1 MKRTSALVIAFI
13 LILTLI
19 GCSDKTPAEMITRDF
34 IAMDT
39 VFSIRAG
46 KLPDNTGSAA
56 VDIEAVLEECEKLT
70 EKIELV
76 LSSTLPES
84 EVYSFNSGVTAL
96 FDADPVLTDVMETAF
111 LISDLTDN
119 SYDPTIGAL
128 TSLWNVKGGGPVPT
142 ENEIGTALAA
152 SGIKYIEIRDNA
164 VYKSNPAVKLD
175 FGGIGKG
182 YATQR
187 LAEYLFEEGIPY
199 GIISAGRNV
208 GVFGK
213 KPDGS
218 PFKIGIA
225 DPKNTESV
233 VGYLYTESGFISVAG
248 DYEQYFDADGVRYHH
263 IMDPKTGYPSDSGL
277 SSVAVISQ
285 NGTAADALSTALMVM
300 GYEKGIELYDSDAL
314 PFEAVF
320 IFSSGDIKLTPGLT
334 EDKFELSESYDP
346 TAERIISDAV
356 HINDVAVS
364 TEEYNDTAK
373 ESSTKG

>member
-1 MKRTSALVIAFI
+1 MKKIITILLAVILALSLFGCTGNQNTD
-13 LILTLI
+13 LT
-19 GCSDKTPAEMITRDF
+19 TRDY

-46 KLPDNTGSAA
+46 KSPDLTGSAA
-56 VDIEAVLEECEKLT
+56 IDMDSVLDGCEKLT
-70 EKIELV
+70 EEIEKV
-76 LSSTLPES
+76 LSATLPES
-84 EVYSFNSGVTAL
+84 EVYSFNSGVNAL
-96 FDADPVLTDVMETAF
+96 FDADPMLTEVMETAF
-111 LISDLTDN
+111 RISSITD
-119 SYDPTIGAL
+119 SAYDPTIGAL
-128 TSLWNVKGGGPVPT
+128 TSLWNIKGGGPVPT

-152 SGIKYIEIRDNA
+152 SGVKYVEIKDNA
-164 VYKSNPAVKLD
+164 IYKSNPAVKLD

-187 LAEYLFEEGIPY
+187 LAEYLFEEGVPY

-208 GVFGK
+208 GVFGE

-225 DPKNTESV
+225 DPKNTEGV

-248 DYEQYFDADGVRYHH
+248 DYEQYFEADGTRYHH

-300 GYEKGIELYDSDAL
+300 GYDKGMEFYHSDEM

-320 IFSSGDIKLTPGLT
+320 IFSNGAVKLTDGL
-334 EDKFELSESYDP
+334 DDRRFEFSSTYDP
-346 TAERIISDAV
+346 TATVIITANTNTS
-356 HINDVAVS
+356 VS
-364 TEEYNDTAK
+364 TTENTTSTEVTSAK
-373 ESSTKG
+373 G

>member
-1 MKRTSALVIAFI
+1 MKKIIAIILSLVLSVSFFSCSGDKSTD
-13 LILTLI
+13 LT
-19 GCSDKTPAEMITRDF
+19 TRDY

-39 VFSIRAG
+39 IFSIRVG
-46 KLPDNTGSAA
+46 NIPDNTGSAA
-56 VDIEAVLEECEKLT
+56 IDTKSVLDGCEKLT
-70 EKIELV
+70 EEIELV
-76 LSSTLPES
+76 LSATMPES
-84 EVYSFNSGVTAL
+84 EVYSFNSGVNAL
-96 FDADPVLTDVMETAF
+96 FDADPILTEVMETAF
-111 LISDLTDN
+111 RISEITD
-119 SYDPTIGAL
+119 SAYDPTIGAL

-152 SGIKYIEIRDNA
+152 SGAKYIEIKDNSI
-164 VYKSNPAVKLD
+164 YKSNPAVKLD

-208 GVFGK
+208 GVFGE

-225 DPKNTESV
+225 DPRNTEGV

-248 DYEQYFDADGVRYHH
+248 DYEQYFEADGVRYHH
-263 IMDPKTGYPSDSGL
+263 IMDPATGYPSDSGL

-300 GYEKGIELYDSDAL
+300 GYDKGIEFYRSDEM

-320 IFSSGDIKLTPGLT
+320 IFSNGAVKLTDGLS
-334 EDKFELSESYDP
+334 DGRFEFSKTYDP
-346 TAERIISDAV
+346 DATVILTTAETTSASV
-356 HINDVAVS
+356 TSNTTSSEVS
-364 TEEYNDTAK
+364 SAK
-373 ESSTKG
+373 G